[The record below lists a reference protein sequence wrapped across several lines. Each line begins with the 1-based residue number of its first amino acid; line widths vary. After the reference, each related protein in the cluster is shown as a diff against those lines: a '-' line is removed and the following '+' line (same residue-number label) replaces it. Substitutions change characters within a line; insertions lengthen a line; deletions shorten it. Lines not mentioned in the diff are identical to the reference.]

1 MMKNH
6 FYLIVLLSSFSACE
20 ALEETTVKSEIHS
33 TEFEELRLNN
43 DLVDIELDSFKNFAE
58 LREEYDILFT
68 RLDPTSIPPPPPNPG
83 TD

>member
-1 MMKNH
+1 MKNH
-6 FYLIVLLSSFSACE
+6 FYLLVLLSSFSACE
-20 ALEETTVKSEIHS
+20 VLEETTVKSEIHF